1 MRAGPQV
8 AALPADERREKEVEM
23 QLYAAIVPP
32 QSVVEAALEAARVVV
47 SPPPPPAPEQK
58 ARLLDRVLGRREP
71 EAPAPPELTFKEA
84 APGAAHVRLAKFG
97 NVTSTDAGALADA
110 LDAAAADA
118 GWPVPV
124 VYVTHL
130 VVGTT
135 YPFEVSARLEGDLD
149 ALRGLHRNVNEVA
162 QSQGFFL
169 DRRSFRGELVL
180 GAVQTADYDSS
191 VPLAGIE
198 VPCRGPYWSPTHV
211 TLLRSS
217 WAAGATTFADYA
229 RIDLA
234 DDAALP

>member
-1 MRAGPQV
+1 
-8 AALPADERREKEVEM
+8 M

-32 QSVVEAALEAARVVV
+32 QSVVDAALEAARVVV

-58 ARLLDRVLGRREP
+58 ARLRDRVLGRREP
-71 EAPAPPELTFKEA
+71 EAPAPPELTFNEA

-110 LDAAAADA
+110 LAASA
-118 GWPVPV
+118 GAWPMPV

-149 ALRGLHRNVNEVA
+149 ALRGLHRGVNEVA

-169 DRRSFRGELVL
+169 DRRSFRSELVL
-180 GAVQTADYDSS
+180 GTVQTADYGSS

-211 TLLRSS
+211 TVLRSS
-217 WAAGATTFADYA
+217 WAAGATTFTEYA
-229 RIDLA
+229 RIDLG

>member
-1 MRAGPQV
+1 
-8 AALPADERREKEVEM
+8 M
-23 QLYAAIVPP
+23 QLHAAIVPP
-32 QSVVEAALEAARVVV
+32 PSVVEAALEAARVIV
-47 SPPPPPAPEQK
+47 SPPAPSAPEQK

-71 EAPAPPELTFKEA
+71 EAPAPPELTFTEA

-97 NVTSTDAGALADA
+97 NVTSTDAGSLADA
-110 LDAAAADA
+110 LAAAAG

-130 VVGTT
+130 VVGKA

-149 ALRGLHRNVNEVA
+149 ALRGLHRHVNEVA

-169 DRRSFRGELVL
+169 DRRSFRSELVL
-180 GAVQTADYDSS
+180 GAVQTAEYDSS

-217 WAAGATTFADYA
+217 WAAGATTFTEYE

-234 DDAALP
+234 GDPALP